1 MENIIKYLNLS
12 FTKNIGYKTVKKI
25 LDTVG
30 SIENI
35 WENLDT
41 LKENFTERTLN
52 KILNALEKPYNET
65 LKTLELAE
73 KQNVKLISLEDPE
86 YPQNLREISD
96 PPLVLYIKGSLLNL
110 EKSISIVGTRKPS
123 SYGKV
128 VAKAITE
135 FLVEN
140 KIKTVSG
147 GALGIDSIV
156 HKTTLDKN
164 GKTVVVLGSGIDVLY
179 PYSNRWMFH
188 KILDN
193 GGSIISEFPFGTKP
207 SKFTFP
213 QRNRIVASLS
223 VATIVIEA
231 PKKSGSLITANLANQ
246 YGKIVFSVP
255 HNINNPKGEGCNK
268 LIKDGAS
275 VITSLED
282 IIQEIPYLF
291 VGNEK
296 SFESSLSS
304 IEEKVLDAIDGPSSL
319 DEIIQKTSLSVE
331 EVLEILTI
339 LEVEGYIINHNGIY
353 EKQKL

>member
-1 MENIIKYLNLS
+1 MENIIKYLNLF
-12 FTKNIGYKTVKKI
+12 FTTDIGCKTVKKI
-25 LDTVG
+25 LDSVG

-35 WENLDT
+35 WESLDI
-41 LKENFTERTLN
+41 LKENFTEKNLN
-52 KILNALEKPYNET
+52 KILNAFEKPYNET

-73 KQNVKLISLEDPE
+73 KQSVKLISLEDPE
-86 YPQNLREISD
+86 YPQSLKEIPD
-96 PPLVLYIKGSLLNL
+96 PPLVLYIKGNLSNL

-123 SYGKV
+123 NYGKI

-135 FLVEN
+135 FLVKN

-156 HKTTLDKN
+156 HKTTLEKN
-164 GKTVVVLGSGIDVLY
+164 GKTVVVLGSGVDVLY

-213 QRNRIVASLS
+213 KRNRIVAGLS
-223 VATIVIEA
+223 VATIVVEA
-231 PKKSGSLITANLANQ
+231 PKKSGSLITADLANQ

-275 VITSLED
+275 VITSFED

-291 VGNEK
+291 VRKDK

-304 IEEKVLDAIDGPSSL
+304 VEEKVLDSIDGLVSL
-319 DEIIQKTSLSVE
+319 DEIIQKTALSVE
-331 EVLEILTI
+331 EILEILTI